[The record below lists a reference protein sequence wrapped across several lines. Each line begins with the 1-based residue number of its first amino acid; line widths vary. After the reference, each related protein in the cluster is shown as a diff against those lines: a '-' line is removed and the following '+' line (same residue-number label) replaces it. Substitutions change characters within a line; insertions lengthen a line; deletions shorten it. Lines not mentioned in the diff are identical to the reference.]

1 MGSLTT
7 LAPVFWFYSG
17 FFPRRSRLS
26 RPAVGAL
33 RTRLQRDVP
42 AWTASPCL
50 GLGHRARGL
59 RFGRRVRA
67 TPRELARVCWGALSS
82 PGARA
87 PGAAGSAFLCGQ
99 ERPPASSPPAGHPA
113 GTASPARGRERAP
126 GVFLHAS
133 ASRLR
138 VTTKS
143 SPFWYGRAFPPLTL
157 RFGSTPWQV

>member
-26 RPAVGAL
+26 RPAAGAL
-33 RTRLQRDVP
+33 RTWLWCDVP
-42 AWTASPCL
+42 AWTASPRL

-67 TPRELARVCWGALSS
+67 TPREPAHVCRGAPSP
-82 PGARA
+82 PGAWA

-99 ERPPASSPPAGHPA
+99 ERPPASSPAAGHPA
-113 GTASPARGRERAP
+113 GTASPARGQERP
-126 GVFLHAS
+126 PRRSSTLRLHAYELRQ
-133 ASRLR
+133 SRR
-138 VTTKS
+138 
-143 SPFWYGRAFPPLTL
+143 
-157 RFGSTPWQV
+157 RFGTVGHSRR